1 LKVKITI
8 KNNEVSIE
16 GESVDK
22 YEASIVLEAVEFG
35 FPVETSLLLKDPE
48 FILTKMVIKDFTNRK
63 DSSVVKGRLIGTHG
77 KTKNTIE
84 KISDCKIIIK
94 DNEVGVIGHAED
106 IGYATTAIA
115 NLIKGSKQSNVYNY
129 LERINKEKKK
139 K

>member
-1 LKVKITI
+1 MKNLFLQETNKIKKKKKLLEDKLKVKITI

-77 KTKNTIE
+77 KTKT
-84 KISDCKIIIK
+84 
-94 DNEVGVIGHAED
+94 
-106 IGYATTAIA
+106 
-115 NLIKGSKQSNVYNY
+115 Q
-129 LERINKEKKK
+129 
-139 K
+139 